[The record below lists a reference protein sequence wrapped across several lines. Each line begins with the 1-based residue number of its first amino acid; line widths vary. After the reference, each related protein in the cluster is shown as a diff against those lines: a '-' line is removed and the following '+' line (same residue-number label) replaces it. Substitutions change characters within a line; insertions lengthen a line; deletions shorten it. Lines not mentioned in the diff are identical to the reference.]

1 MASDDIDQDLDI
13 PQIAIAGVLGQLDDS
28 PFLSA
33 PSRTSPL
40 LDSSRLHPS
49 LSPTDNHGS
58 SLSSLTP
65 ILRSSRNSLD
75 TFGSLSHVSDN
86 SSLPTTPSP
95 TFSAH
100 SSTSSSDSTSNRLAS
115 SNTILVRERKPEE
128 HYGSPSLYL
137 GPPSCGH
144 RRKGS
149 AASSIGRRSETGHAE
164 DKNSNMPS
172 SRAALSDL
180 TTTHVADGL
189 DAGLSAGSR
198 PSSVRS
204 FFRRTIRRVRR
215 ASDES
220 DKSSDATRNG
230 GQKGDNADVRRKG
243 AQLLDSKQ
251 GAKLAFFQKA
261 STVLDMEERLEAA
274 KTLHD
279 DAVDLHTFY
288 ESGTVAAMQDL
299 RATGKA
305 VSCFQKSQTD
315 KTFDFQEFRAH
326 FHRTVPYSAR

>member
-1 MASDDIDQDLDI
+1 MRKQ
-13 PQIAIAGVLGQLDDS
+13 
-28 PFLSA
+28 
-33 PSRTSPL
+33 SRKL
-40 LDSSRLHPS
+40 
-49 LSPTDNHGS
+49 
-58 SLSSLTP
+58 
-65 ILRSSRNSLD
+65 
-75 TFGSLSHVSDN
+75 
-86 SSLPTTPSP
+86 PSP
-95 TFSAH
+95 YLKP
-100 SSTSSSDSTSNRLAS
+100 RLY
-115 SNTILVRERKPEE
+115 TGFTKK
-128 HYGSPSLYL
+128 
-137 GPPSCGH
+137 GPIDMEI
-144 RRKGS
+144 
-149 AASSIGRRSETGHAE
+149 AV
-164 DKNSNMPS
+164 
-172 SRAALSDL
+172 
-180 TTTHVADGL
+180 TTTHVVDGL

-204 FFRRTIRRVRR
+204 FFRRTIRRVRW

-261 STVLDMEERLEAA
+261 SAVLDMEERLEAA

-305 VSCFQKSQTD
+305 VSCFQKRQTD

-326 FHRTVPYSAR
+326 FHRTVPYSARWTFCWLRFDDFTRN